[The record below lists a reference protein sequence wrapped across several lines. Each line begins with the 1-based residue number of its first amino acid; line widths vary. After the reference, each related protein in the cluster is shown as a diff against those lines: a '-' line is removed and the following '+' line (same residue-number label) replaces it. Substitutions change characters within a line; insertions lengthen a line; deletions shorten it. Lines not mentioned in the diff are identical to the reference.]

1 MAKVLI
7 VGAGAAGLMAAGAA
21 VRQGHQVT
29 VLEHMDK
36 PAQKILVTGKGRC
49 NVTNDCTAEEFLHH
63 VRTNP
68 RFLFSSLGAFPPAKT
83 MELFESLGVE
93 LKVER
98 GRRVFPVSDKA
109 EEIRQALL
117 RYAQDAELV
126 HDGARKLLLEEL
138 PPEAEEAPAV
148 PENPRHPK
156 RKKAGPALRC
166 IGVRGTSGREY
177 RADAVLVATGGVS
190 YPTTG
195 STGDGYKLARQAGHT
210 LVEPVPSLVS
220 LVSHD
225 PDCKKMMGLA
235 LKNVTLTLF
244 EDGKAIFDEQGEML
258 FTHFGISGPLT
269 LSASSHLGDMKKH
282 KYHAEIDLKPA
293 LSEEQLYDR
302 ITRDFALLANHA
314 AQGALVKLLPSSMQ
328 PVMVARWGIDPA
340 TKANQITR
348 EQKRELVQL
357 IKHWRVSIDAR
368 GDLAHAVIT
377 SGGVSVREVD
387 PKTMQSK
394 KALGLYFAGE
404 VLDVDAYTG
413 GYNLQIA
420 FCTAQAFA
428 SKPVAFSSD
437 TSTGCGTQH
446 LLRCRS
452 HLAGRGP
459 NNGSLFPPL
468 AAVAVVAGHSIARP
482 IALRAT
488 GSHPCGRSSE
498 KLPACCP
505 GQQCSSPLRPPP
517 VKMCLER
524 SAERNKHKNIKI
536 IFR

>member
-21 VRQGHQVT
+21 ARLGHEVT
-29 VLEHMDK
+29 VLEHTDR

-49 NVTNDCTAEEFLHH
+49 NVTNDCTAEEFLRH
-63 VRTNP
+63 VRINP
-68 RFLFSSLGAFPPAKT
+68 RFLYSSLGAFPPAKT
-83 MELFESLGVE
+83 MELFTSLGVE

-98 GRRVFPVSDKA
+98 GRRVFPASDKA

-117 RYAQDAELV
+117 RYAQDAAIV
-126 HDGARKLLLEEL
+126 HDGAKKLLLEPVPPAE
-138 PPEAEEAPAV
+138 PEAPD
-148 PENPRHPK
+148 PGENPRHPK
-156 RKKAGPALRC
+156 KKKAAPAERC
-166 IGVRGTSGREY
+166 VGVRGTSGREY
-177 RADAVLVATGGVS
+177 RADAVLVATGGLS

-195 STGDGYKLARQAGHT
+195 STGDGYQLAKQAGHSI
-210 LVEPVPSLVS
+210 VDPVPSLVS

-282 KYHAEIDLKPA
+282 RYHAEIDLKPA

-302 ITRDFALLANHA
+302 VTRDFGLLANHA

-328 PVMVARWGIDPA
+328 PVMVARWGLDPA

-357 IKHWRVSIDAR
+357 CKHWKVPIDAR

-377 SGGVSVREVD
+377 AGGVSVKEVD

-394 KALGLYFAGE
+394 KAAGLYFAGE

-420 FCTAQAFA
+420 FCTAQSFA
-428 SKPVAFSSD
+428 N
-437 TSTGCGTQH
+437 H
-446 LLRCRS
+446 L
-452 HLAGRGP
+452 
-459 NNGSLFPPL
+459 
-468 AAVAVVAGHSIARP
+468 
-482 IALRAT
+482 
-488 GSHPCGRSSE
+488 E
-498 KLPACCP
+498 
-505 GQQCSSPLRPPP
+505 
-517 VKMCLER
+517 
-524 SAERNKHKNIKI
+524 
-536 IFR
+536 

>member
-1 MAKVLI
+1 MAKVVI
-7 VGAGAAGLMAAGAA
+7 IGGGAAGLMAAGAA
-21 VRQGHQVT
+21 ARQGHTVT
-29 VLEHMDK
+29 VLEHTEK
-36 PAQKILVTGKGRC
+36 PGQKILVTGKGRC

-68 RFLFSSLGAFPPAKT
+68 RFLYSSLGAFPPAKT

-117 RYAQDAELV
+117 RYAAEAEIV
-126 HDGARKLLLEEL
+126 EDGAQTLLLEPMAPAEE
-138 PPEAEEAPAV
+138 PEAPG
-148 PENPRHPK
+148 PSENPRHPK
-156 RKKAGPALRC
+156 KKKPGPAARC
-166 IGVRGTSGREY
+166 VGVRGTSGREY
-177 RADAVLVATGGVS
+177 RADAVLVATGGLS

-210 LVEPVPSLVS
+210 LVDPVPSLVS
-220 LVSHD
+220 LVSRD

-235 LKNVTLTLF
+235 LKNVTLTLY
-244 EDGKAIFDEQGEML
+244 EDKKAIFAEQGEML

-282 KYHAEIDLKPA
+282 TYHAEIDLKPA

-328 PVMVARWGIDPA
+328 PVMVERWGIDPA

-348 EQKRELVQL
+348 EQKRELVRL
-357 IKHWRVSIDAR
+357 MKHWAVSIDAR

-377 SGGVSVREVD
+377 AGGVSVREVD
-387 PKTMQSK
+387 PKTMESK
-394 KALGLYFAGE
+394 KAKGLYFAGE

-420 FCTAQAFA
+420 FCTAQSFA
-428 SKPVAFSSD
+428 
-437 TSTGCGTQH
+437 
-446 LLRCRS
+446 
-452 HLAGRGP
+452 
-459 NNGSLFPPL
+459 NNL
-468 AAVAVVAGHSIARP
+468 
-482 IALRAT
+482 
-488 GSHPCGRSSE
+488 
-498 KLPACCP
+498 
-505 GQQCSSPLRPPP
+505 
-517 VKMCLER
+517 
-524 SAERNKHKNIKI
+524 
-536 IFR
+536 

>member
-1 MAKVLI
+1 M
-7 VGAGAAGLMAAGAA
+7 
-21 VRQGHQVT
+21 
-29 VLEHMDK
+29 
-36 PAQKILVTGKGRC
+36 
-49 NVTNDCTAEEFLHH
+49 
-63 VRTNP
+63 
-68 RFLFSSLGAFPPAKT
+68 
-83 MELFESLGVE
+83 
-93 LKVER
+93 
-98 GRRVFPVSDKA
+98 
-109 EEIRQALL
+109 
-117 RYAQDAELV
+117 
-126 HDGARKLLLEEL
+126 
-138 PPEAEEAPAV
+138 
-148 PENPRHPK
+148 
-156 RKKAGPALRC
+156 
-166 IGVRGTSGREY
+166 
-177 RADAVLVATGGVS
+177 LVATGGVS

-420 FCTAQAFA
+420 FCT
-428 SKPVAFSSD
+428 
-437 TSTGCGTQH
+437 
-446 LLRCRS
+446 
-452 HLAGRGP
+452 

-488 GSHPCGRSSE
+488 GSHPGGRSSE

-524 SAERNKHKNIKI
+524 SAERDKHKNIKI